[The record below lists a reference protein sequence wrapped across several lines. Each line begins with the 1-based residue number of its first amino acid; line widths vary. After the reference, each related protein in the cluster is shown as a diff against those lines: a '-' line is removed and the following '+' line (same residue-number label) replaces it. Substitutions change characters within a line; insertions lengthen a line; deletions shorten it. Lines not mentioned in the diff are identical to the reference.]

1 MANEAGAGSNC
12 IVIATLKATGSKGIT
27 VQSIMEN
34 SEEEHSTP
42 CELKMLIIPMKQYDF
57 ETCDREHYKV
67 WNM

>member
-1 MANEAGAGSNC
+1 MEG
-12 IVIATLKATGSKGIT
+12 KRIT
-27 VQSIMEN
+27 VPSIMEN
-34 SEEEHSTP
+34 SEEEHSMP